1 MHDEDTGTT
10 PASEPDPHVQ
20 RMANIVGRL
29 VSAGSTFKRSLAVME
44 KDRAELHAAMRE
56 ARDAGLMYNVI
67 IAMSGSTQHHYT
79 TALKEK
85 DSA

>member
-1 MHDEDTGTT
+1 MQEDTGTT
-10 PASEPDPHVQ
+10 PEREPDPHVQ
-20 RMANIVGRL
+20 RMADIVGHL
-29 VSAGSTFKRSLAVME
+29 VSTGTAFKRSLAEME
-44 KDRAELHAAMRE
+44 KDRAEMHAAMRA

-67 IAMSGSTQHHYT
+67 IEMSGSTQHHYT